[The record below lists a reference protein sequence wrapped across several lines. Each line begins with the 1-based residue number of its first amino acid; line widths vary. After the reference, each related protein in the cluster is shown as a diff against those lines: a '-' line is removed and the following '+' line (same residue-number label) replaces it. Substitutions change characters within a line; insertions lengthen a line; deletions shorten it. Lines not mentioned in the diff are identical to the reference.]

1 MKIAM
6 ITGASSG
13 LGKEFAKGADSL
25 YKNIDEIWLVAR
37 REHRLCALSGELH
50 IKCRIF
56 AGDLTD
62 DDFIKSIKDKLKE
75 KKPEVRLIV
84 NAAGFGKI
92 GQAEELDQEQQLGMI
107 DLNCRALTGMTLAV
121 LPYMGRGGRMIQVA
135 SAAAFC
141 PQPDFAVY
149 AATKSYVLSFSRALN
164 EELAHRKITVTA
176 VCPGPVDT
184 EFFDR
189 AGHGSGIK
197 NMVMAEASQVVK
209 KAMKDAVKRKP
220 VSVYGAA
227 MKAAYAASSVIP
239 DGAILQVM
247 KRLW

>member
-1 MKIAM
+1 MKTAI

-13 LGKEFAKGADSL
+13 LGREFAKAADSL
-25 YKNIDEIWLVAR
+25 YQNLDEIWIIAR
-37 REHRLCALSGELH
+37 REHRLQALAEELH
-50 IKCRIF
+50 TKCRIF
-56 AGDLTD
+56 EGDLTD
-62 DDFIKSIKDKLKE
+62 ERVMGRIKDELK
-75 KKPEVRLIV
+75 KRKPEVRLVV
-84 NAAGFGKI
+84 NAAGYGKI
-92 GQAEELDQEQQLGMI
+92 GQTEEIDQEQQLGMI
-107 DLNCRALTGMTLAV
+107 DLNCKALTEMTLAV
-121 LPYMGRGGRMIQVA
+121 LPYMGRGGRMIQTA

-149 AATKSYVLSFSRALN
+149 AATKAYVLSFSRALN

-176 VCPGPVDT
+176 VCPGPADT

-197 NMVMAEASQVVK
+197 NAVMAEASQVVK

-239 DGAILQVM
+239 DGVILQVM